1 MTSKFFSEWA
11 VTDPLDDLRQLTL
24 LAHQRSDESRGELLQ
39 RITDIFLQAPD
50 SYTEPQNACFGD
62 IMERLAFAL
71 EWELREE
78 LAYKIAAEVDA
89 PRRLV
94 VRLANDIIS
103 VARPILEQ
111 SPVLT
116 EGDLIQLV
124 RQRSQEH
131 LLAVTRRADIGV
143 RLASVLFDYG
153 DDSVVESLL
162 RNQDAEV
169 ASDTLE
175 HAADRARDS
184 GELQSALIDRR
195 NVPKAIL
202 LDLVETVSER
212 LRQKL
217 LDRLAR
223 QDKANLEEVID
234 TLKGKIGN
242 AEASRAEQEIE
253 KLARAGRLN
262 EFALL
267 RFARESKVPEF
278 VLGLARLADIDVP
291 TAWRTLCDS
300 SGTALAV
307 VCRANNFGVKTFK
320 KIAMSP
326 LTGIPSEPSR
336 IYPLVWIYGRLSR
349 QNAKRAMSHWRAA
362 KMPSK
367 LSPESLKA
375 FSAVA

>member
-1 MTSKFFSEWA
+1 M
-11 VTDPLDDLRQLTL
+11 TDPLHDLRQLTL
-24 LAHQRSDESRGELLQ
+24 LAHQRTDRSRGELLQ
-39 RITDIFLQAPD
+39 RITDIFLEAPG
-50 SYTEPQNACFGD
+50 SYTEQQNACFGD

-78 LAYKIAAEVDA
+78 LACKIAEEVHA

-153 DDSVVESLL
+153 NDNVVESLL
-162 RNQDAEV
+162 RNQEAEI

-175 HAADRARDS
+175 HAADRAKAS
-184 GELQSALIDRR
+184 NALQSALIDRR
-195 NVPKAIL
+195 DVPKAIM
-202 LDLVETVSER
+202 LDLIENVSEK
-212 LRQKL
+212 LREKL
-217 LDRLAR
+217 LDRLTQ
-223 QDKANLEEVID
+223 QDKANLEQVID
-234 TLKGKIGN
+234 TLKSKVGN
-242 AEASRAEQEIE
+242 AEANQAELEIE

-262 EFALL
+262 EFVLL
-267 RFARESKVPEF
+267 RFAKESKVPEF

-291 TAWRTLCDS
+291 TAWRALCDR

-307 VCRANNFGVKTFK
+307 ICRANNFGVKTFK
-320 KIAMSP
+320 RIAMSP

-349 QNAKRAMSHWRAA
+349 QNAQRAMSHWRETKTMPQSPPAGAA
-362 KMPSK
+362 
-367 LSPESLKA
+367 A